1 MTLQL
6 LHSEF
11 PYILGKFCFLFYQCA
26 IVQNTEVKGIFP
38 SLGEGDRR
46 EFMFSTLV
54 EAKYGLL
61 YVVFQ
66 QRCLTA
72 SHHKL
77 LAYSMM

>member
-1 MTLQL
+1 MAVTLF
-6 LHSEF
+6 SRMF
-11 PYILGKFCFLFYQCA
+11 TGGGGIGYMGV
-26 IVQNTEVKGIFP
+26 VQNTEVKGIFP

-46 EFMFSTLV
+46 EFMFSTLMV
-54 EAKYGLL
+54 AKYCLL
-61 YVVFQ
+61 YVLFQ